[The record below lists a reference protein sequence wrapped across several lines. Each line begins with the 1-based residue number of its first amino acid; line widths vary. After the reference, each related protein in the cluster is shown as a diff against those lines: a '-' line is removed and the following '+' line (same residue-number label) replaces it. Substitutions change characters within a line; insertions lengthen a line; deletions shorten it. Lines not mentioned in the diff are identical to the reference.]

1 MDKHYLN
8 EIGTEIIINC
18 GSDVSTA
25 SKVEI
30 RVLKPNGEAVWIPD
44 KIEKEKVSYITK
56 QGDLD
61 ASGFYYIQVYV
72 EQDNWKGLGETATL
86 RIYDKW
92 E

>member
-44 KIEKEKVSYITK
+44 KIEKEIVTYTTK
-56 QGDLD
+56 QDDFDVAGL
-61 ASGFYYIQVYV
+61 YYIQVYV
-72 EQDNWKGLGETATL
+72 ELDSWKGLGETATL
-86 RIYDKW
+86 RIYNKW